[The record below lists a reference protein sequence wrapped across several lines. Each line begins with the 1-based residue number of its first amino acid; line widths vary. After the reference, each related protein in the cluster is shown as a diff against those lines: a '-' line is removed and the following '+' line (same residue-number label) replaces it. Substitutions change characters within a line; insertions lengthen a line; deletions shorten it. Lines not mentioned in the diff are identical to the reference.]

1 MQNVAVTVHT
11 QEQVLTGV
19 VSLSPDKR
27 LSDFLNSDFTKQ
39 SDSSGMFLKL
49 TDVTIDRAD
58 GIKGRAGTIYIN
70 KEAIQMLRTL
80 ENDSARGIGAKDGP
94 KQYPFVHKLPVRA
107 TMYLLDYELNGYLHC
122 TNEQEIPRLLAQ
134 ELAFLPCTDTK
145 IRSVSEDYSWDAG
158 FVAVNRRQIC
168 SLQCV

>member
-19 VSLSPDKR
+19 VSLSPRKR

-49 TDVTIDRAD
+49 TDVTIDRGD
-58 GIKGRAGTIYIN
+58 GIKGRARTIYIN

-94 KQYPFVHKLPVRA
+94 KQYPFVHKSPVRA
-107 TMYLLDYELNGYLHC
+107 TMYLLGY
-122 TNEQEIPRLLAQ
+122 EIPRLLTQ

>member
-1 MQNVAVTVHT
+1 MQNVAVAVHT
-11 QEQVLTGV
+11 QEEVLTGV
-19 VSLSPDKR
+19 VSLSPGKR
-27 LSDFLNSDFTKQ
+27 LSDFLNSDFIKQ

-80 ENDSARGIGAKDGP
+80 ENNSARGVGAKGGP

-107 TMYLLDYELNGYLHC
+107 TMRLVGYELNGYLHC

-134 ELAFLPCTDTK
+134 ELAFIPCTDAT
-145 IRSVSEDYSWDAG
+145 IRSVSEDYPWNAG
-158 FVAVNRRQIC
+158 FVAVNRRRVC
-168 SLQCV
+168 SVEYS